1 MTNVSYILT
10 NGTVVSTLKEA
21 QLSGQG
27 YTMRYT
33 PVKKLTEKVTKPQGN
48 KKQLQTGTLHK
59 VPALF
64 LFILPIDK

>member
-1 MTNVSYILT
+1 MKERKSIMTNVSYILT
-10 NGTVVSTLKEA
+10 NGTEVKTLKEA

-48 KKQLQTGTLHK
+48 KK
-59 VPALF
+59 
-64 LFILPIDK
+64 

>member
-10 NGTVVSTLKEA
+10 NGTEVKTLKEA

-33 PVKKLTEKVTKPQGN
+33 PVAKVPGVLTEKQKAKRVK
-48 KKQLQTGTLHK
+48 
-59 VPALF
+59 
-64 LFILPIDK
+64 I